1 MTVLQYLRDIAG
13 LTGTKEGCAEGD
25 CGACTVVIGELSE
38 PAAGDSA
45 SAASVASTYAD
56 TASAA
61 IESADTKSA
70 STESISRQSAR
81 AETASAESAGT
92 GSADRRRGAA
102 PRMTYRAVNS
112 CIRFLPTLDGKELIT
127 VEGLRQPSEAPQ
139 QPAQGL
145 QRQPA
150 QDPRQPSADGFE
162 PCTAHPVQQSMLDH
176 HASQCGFCTP
186 GFVMSLF
193 ALYLN
198 RDTAEREDIVA
209 ALAGNLCRC
218 TGYRP
223 IIDAGMRQW
232 EYPAPA
238 RWSREDAHSAPHVEA
253 LQAIA
258 RGAEPAASLRYPDY
272 HAPRTLTELS
282 DALEARPD
290 ALVLAGGTDVGLWV
304 TKQLRDLPPLIYV
317 GDVAEL
323 ARIERRDVAHGRR
336 ELWIGAAVTLTDA
349 WPALLREF
357 PELDEQ
363 AARFASPPIRNSAT
377 LCGNV
382 ANGSPIGDS
391 IPALLALDAHV
402 ELRCGARLRR
412 LPLDEFYLGYQKKA
426 LAAGEFVAAVAIPLP
441 ANRRLLASYKVSK
454 RIDQDISAVCAT
466 FCVELDG
473 RRVTHARLAY
483 GGLAATA
490 RRARHAEL
498 ALLETGW
505 TPEGIESASAAL
517 ATDFQPLSDL
527 RASSTYRL
535 RAAGNLL
542 QRFYLQQ
549 QRPTPQAEHAA
560 LALRTADALA
570 QAENPR
576 TGLPAVAPAA
586 VPGALEDASSAP
598 TAGAPAASPTHMPP
612 SALRTAN
619 VSTTASP
626 TRLPPSALR

>member
-1 MTVLQYLRDIAG
+1 MSACPHANPSRTLRFVLNGSVIGIEAPPATMTVLQYLRDVAG

-25 CGACTVVIGELSE
+25 CGACTVVVGELSE

-45 SAASVASTYAD
+45 S
-56 TASAA
+56 TA
-61 IESADTKSA
+61 
-70 STESISRQSAR
+70 Q
-81 AETASAESAGT
+81 
-92 GSADRRRGAA
+92 
-102 PRMTYRAVNS
+102 RMTYRAVNS

-127 VEGLRQPSEAPQ
+127 VEGLQ

-145 QRQPA
+145 
-150 QDPRQPSADGFE
+150 RQPSAGPQPAGGFE
-162 PCTAHPVQQSMLDH
+162 QCTAHPVQQSMLDH

-232 EYPAPA
+232 DYPAPT
-238 RWSREDAHSAPHVEA
+238 RWSREDAHAAPHVEA

-258 RGAEPAASLRYPDY
+258 RGAEPMASLRYPDY
-272 HAPRTLTELS
+272 HAPRTLAELS
-282 DALEARPD
+282 DALVARPD

-426 LAAGEFVAAVAIPLP
+426 LAAGEFVVAVAIALP

-473 RRVTHARLAY
+473 RQVTHARLAY

-490 RRARHAEL
+490 RRARQAEL

-527 RASSTYRL
+527 RASSAYRL

-570 QAENPR
+570 QAEYPR
-576 TGLPAVAPAA
+576 AGLPAVPPAA

-612 SALRTAN
+612 SALPTAN
-619 VSTTASP
+619 VPTTASP
-626 TRLPPSALR
+626 TTRMPPRAPQ